1 MMRHLCD
8 WCSCKAGLVL
18 RGAGVNLSHPSPYSY
33 KAFHNGVWINL
44 SKVFL
49 QDRCVLAL
57 IHSRCNLQRPDNSI

>member
-44 SKVFL
+44 SKVFFTRSMCPRV
-49 QDRCVLAL
+49 DSFKV
-57 IHSRCNLQRPDNSI
+57 